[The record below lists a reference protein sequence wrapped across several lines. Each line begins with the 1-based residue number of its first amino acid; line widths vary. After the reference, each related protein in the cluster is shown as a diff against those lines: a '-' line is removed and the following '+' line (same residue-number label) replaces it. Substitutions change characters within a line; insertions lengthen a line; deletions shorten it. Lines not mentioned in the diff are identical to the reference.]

1 MDAWFN
7 SATRSSGKRS
17 SRNAGAATRPAGDV
31 QRGGIEWQTRYKSAW
46 SFKARCVVNDGATI
60 ALETLGD
67 IEVTVSVAMGTARRT
82 IKEVLELR
90 EGSVVP
96 LDVSASAQVQ
106 LLINGVTVAT
116 GEIVELDDGML
127 AIEISSVHGRMNS
140 TAVV

>member
-1 MDAWFN
+1 M
-7 SATRSSGKRS
+7 
-17 SRNAGAATRPAGDV
+17 
-31 QRGGIEWQTRYKSAW
+31 
-46 SFKARCVVNDGATI
+46 NDGTSL
-60 ALETLGD
+60 ALEALGD
-67 IEVTVSVAMGTARRT
+67 IEVTVSVALGTARRT

-127 AIEISSVHGRMNS
+127 AVEVDRVHGRMDPS
-140 TAVV
+140 AVV

>member
-1 MDAWFN
+1 
-7 SATRSSGKRS
+7 
-17 SRNAGAATRPAGDV
+17 
-31 QRGGIEWQTRYKSAW
+31 
-46 SFKARCVVNDGATI
+46 VNDGATI